1 LLVGDAE
8 GNVYIY
14 LNTNDNFNPILDKGT
29 IVIKANGL
37 SGNSRAAPIVD
48 DWNADGRKDLLVGY
62 MDGKIKIYLNEGTD
76 SSPVFNSFTY
86 LRVGGKEF
94 DIGSRSAPRI
104 FDWNKDGKKD
114 LLIGELEGY
123 VYYLENIGTND
134 SPLFDRTKK
143 LLLIDGSPLKANSDI
158 DPESNPRSRLFVT
171 DWNEDGR
178 LDMIVGRADGK
189 LELYMTKY

>member
-14 LNTNDNFNPILDKGT
+14 LNTSDNFNPILDKGT
-29 IVIKANGL
+29 IVIKASDL
-37 SGNSRAAPIVD
+37 ADTSRATPIVY
-48 DWNADGRKDLLVGY
+48 DWNADGRKDLLVGD
-62 MDGKIKIYLNEGTD
+62 MDGKIKIYLNEGSD
-76 SSPVFNSFTY
+76 SSPVFSSFTY

-114 LLIGELEGY
+114 LLIGEFEGY

-134 SPLFDRTKK
+134 SPLFESAKK
-143 LLLIDGSPLKANSDI
+143 LLLIDGTPLKANSDI